1 MNNNMQKYRIKQ
13 IGENKFIPQT
23 STTNIFAILFG
34 EWDGIELFINETTIT
49 WYGGL
54 AQIQYCTVETIEEAK
69 HVIEIHKKQS
79 TNKLITDKQEQ
90 TYPKYHKV
98 D

>member
-1 MNNNMQKYRIKQ
+1 MRQYRIKQ

-34 EWDGIELFINETTIT
+34 EWDGIEYINETTIT

-79 TNKLITDKQEQ
+79 INKLITDKQEQ

>member
-1 MNNNMQKYRIKQ
+1 MQKYRIKQ
-13 IGENKFIPQT
+13 TGENKFIPQT
-23 STTNIFAILFG
+23 TTTNAILFG
-34 EWDGIELFINETTIT
+34 DWDGIEYINEINTTIT

-54 AQIQYCTVETIEEAK
+54 AQIKNCTVETIAEAK

-79 TNKLITDKQEQ
+79 TNELITDKQEQ
-90 TYPKYHKV
+90 VYPKYHKV